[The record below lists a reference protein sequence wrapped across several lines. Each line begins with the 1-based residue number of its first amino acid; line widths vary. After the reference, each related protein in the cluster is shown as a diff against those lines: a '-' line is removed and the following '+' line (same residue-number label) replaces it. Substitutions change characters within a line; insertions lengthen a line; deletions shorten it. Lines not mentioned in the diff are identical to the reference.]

1 MKKPSILIVA
11 VILLVFLLIIAGT
24 NVLGEGFGKRA
35 EFISLFII
43 AGILFAMLVQA
54 RRGD

>member
-24 NVLGEGFGKRA
+24 NVLGEVFGKRA

-54 RRGD
+54 RKGD